1 MKTVVSGRLALVL
14 LSVSL
19 CLTAAAAD
27 TPGGPLGKLKWVKG
41 PGSTELGKWA
51 GIEVPAGYL
60 FLGGEDTRMLMSAM
74 GNFCNGNEVGFLTT
88 ASYFDTNDTTSAKW
102 FVVFEFDE
110 CGYVKD
116 DEKKDLQADSILQSF
131 KDGTERSNVERR
143 KRGDPGLTIIGW
155 DVPPRYNES
164 THNLE
169 WCIRAKDDNG
179 NLVINH
185 NTRVLGRHGVMK
197 AILVADPGQLPAI
210 MPEYDK
216 RIAGFQFKSGE
227 KYSEYRQG
235 DKIAKYGLAALIAGG
250 AAAAAV
256 KTGLLQKIIKPLI
269 IGLIAVG
276 AFFKK
281 IFGRFFGKK
290 DQGASGEPP
299 QA

>member
-1 MKTVVSGRLALVL
+1 MTISLSRSTALVL
-14 LSVSL
+14 LSLVMCMPSH
-19 CLTAAAAD
+19 AAD
-27 TPGGPLGKLKWVKG
+27 KEGGLLAQLKWVKG
-41 PGSTELGKWA
+41 PGSAELGKWA
-51 GIEVPAGYL
+51 GLEIPDGFIFLAGD
-60 FLGGEDTRMLMSAM
+60 DTRLLMSAM

-88 ASYFDTNDTTSAKW
+88 KAYFDTNDTTSAKW

-116 DEKKDLQADSILQSF
+116 DEKKDLQADAILQSF

-155 DVPPRYNES
+155 DIAPRYNEAS
-164 THNLE
+164 HNLE

-185 NTRVLGRHGVMK
+185 NTRILGRHGVMK
-197 AILVADPGQLPAI
+197 AILVADPNQLPVI

-216 RIAGFQFKSGE
+216 RIAGFQFKTGE
-227 KYSEYRQG
+227 KYAEYRKG

-256 KTGLLQKIIKPLI
+256 KTGLLQKLMKPII
-269 IGLIAVG
+269 IGLIAFG

-290 DQGASGEPP
+290 DQGTPSGT
-299 QA
+299 